1 MLKMHDKVRVLQI
14 PRSSVDFSFERLSL
28 VDKEVNIVG
37 MRWDGVIDD
46 LIYAVY
52 DPRLQIKQW
61 FHKKYLKL
69 VEEEVMHAFK
79 VGDRVQVVRKI
90 ERENGWKNS
99 WLPEMDLAIEN
110 ARIFTIE
117 QICDEGVYFKNDW
130 STANGFPVGH
140 KLGYPAWYRL
150 GYPVGSL
157 QLVKKSVVK
166 NKNYQYLNGAKLG
179 SGGPLSDLCLT
190 IATTITKYPDG
201 SAKVDWAVAFKHPKD
216 KFNRELARNAVESRE
231 TKELLLQK
239 GFNRNEIVFKILC
252 DLVYHE
258 AFLSDQYKKYVLFLV
273 AQYSNNILRKE
284 LFK

>member
-28 VDKEVNIVG
+28 VDKEVTIVG

-52 DPRLQIKQW
+52 DTRLKIKQW
-61 FHKKYLKL
+61 FHEKYLKL
-69 VEEEVMHAFK
+69 IEEETMSEFK
-79 VGDRVQVVRKI
+79 VGDKVRVVRKI
-90 ERENGWKNS
+90 ERENGWKNG
-99 WLPEMDLAIEN
+99 WLPEMNIAIN
-110 ARIFTIE
+110 TGYVFTISE
-117 QICDEGVYFKNDW
+117 ICPEGCYFKRDW
-130 STANGFPVGH
+130 NESSVLGTQGFG
-140 KLGYPAWYRL
+140 LGYPL
-150 GYPVGSL
+150 SSL
-157 QLVKKSVVK
+157 ELVSAASKMTV

-258 AFLSDQYKKYVLFLV
+258 AFLSDQYKKYILFLV

>member
-69 VEEEVMHAFK
+69 IEEETMHEFK
-79 VGDRVQVVRKI
+79 VGDKVRVVRRI
-90 ERENGWKNS
+90 ERENGWKNG
-99 WLPEMDLAIEN
+99 WLPEMNMAIN
-110 ARIFTIE
+110 TSYVFTISE
-117 QICDEGVYFKNDW
+117 ICPEGCYFKRDW
-130 STANGFPVGH
+130 NESSVLGIHGYS
-140 KLGYPAWYRL
+140 LGYPL
-150 GYPVGSL
+150 SSL
-157 QLVKKSVVK
+157 ELVSTPSKMIV

-201 SAKVDWAVAFKHPKD
+201 SAKVDWTVAFKHPKD

>member
-28 VDKEVNIVG
+28 VDKEVTIVG

-52 DPRLQIKQW
+52 DTRLQIKQW

-69 VEEEVMHAFK
+69 IEEETMSEFK
-79 VGDRVQVVRKI
+79 VGDKVRVVRKI
-90 ERENGWKNS
+90 ERENGWKNG
-99 WLPEMDLAIEN
+99 WLPEMNIAIN
-110 ARIFTIE
+110 TGYVFTIGE
-117 QICDEGVYFKNDW
+117 ICPEGCYFKRDW
-130 STANGFPVGH
+130 NESSVLETQGYA
-140 KLGYPAWYRL
+140 LGYPL
-150 GYPVGSL
+150 SSL
-157 QLVKKSVVK
+157 ELVSPASKINV

-216 KFNRELARNAVESRE
+216 KFNRELARNAVESKE

>member
-1 MLKMHDKVRVLQI
+1 MLKIHDKVRVLQI

-28 VDKEVNIVG
+28 VDKEVTIVE

-52 DPRLQIKQW
+52 DTRLQIKQW

-69 VEEEVMHAFK
+69 IEEETASEFK
-79 VGDRVQVVRKI
+79 VGDKVRVVRKI
-90 ERENGWKNS
+90 ERENGWKNG
-99 WLPEMDLAIEN
+99 WLPEMNIAIN
-110 ARIFTIE
+110 TGYVFTISE
-117 QICDEGVYFKNDW
+117 ICPEGCYFKRDW
-130 STANGFPVGH
+130 NESSVLGIHGYS
-140 KLGYPAWYRL
+140 LGYPL
-150 GYPVGSL
+150 SSL
-157 QLVKKSVVK
+157 ELVSAASKMTV
-166 NKNYQYLNGAKLG
+166 NKNYQYLNGDKLG

>member
-99 WLPEMDLAIEN
+99 WLPEMNMAIN
-110 ARIFTIE
+110 TGYVFTISE
-117 QICDEGVYFKNDW
+117 ICPEGCYFKRDW
-130 STANGFPVGH
+130 NESSVLGTQGFG
-140 KLGYPAWYRL
+140 LGYPL
-150 GYPVGSL
+150 SSL
-157 QLVKKSVVK
+157 ELVSAASKMTV

>member
-14 PRSSVDFSFERLSL
+14 PKSSIDFSFEKLSL
-28 VDKEVNIVG
+28 ADKEVNIVG
-37 MRWDGVIDD
+37 MRWDGVFDE

-52 DPRLQIKQW
+52 DTRLKIKQW
-61 FHKKYLKL
+61 FRPKYLKL
-69 VEEEVMHAFK
+69 VEEEVMHEFK

-90 ERENGWKNS
+90 QRENGWKNN

-110 ARIFTIE
+110 ARIFTIRE
-117 QICDEGVYFKNDW
+117 ICDEGVYFKNDW
-130 STANGFPVGH
+130 SDASGRGIP
-140 KLGYPAWYRL
+140 GYNL
-150 GYPVGSL
+150 GYPVSSL
-157 QLVKKSVVK
+157 QFVKKSVVK
-166 NKNYQYLNGAKLG
+166 KSVDKNRNYQYLNGAKLG
-179 SGGPLSDLCLT
+179 SNGPLSDLCLT
-190 IATTITKYPDG
+190 ILTTITKYPDG
-201 SAKVDWAVAFKHPKD
+201 SAKVDWSVAFKHPKD
-216 KFNRELARNAVESRE
+216 KFNKELARSAANLRE